1 MLGVGARLG
10 AFAMVLAGTFGTAY
24 TVGEKLPGH
33 SHTAGTHNHSLSLAG
48 PLVPGYTYADY
59 VLRIDQMTPPTATA
73 PGSVTFHLEA
83 PDNTT
88 VTAWTLVHEADL
100 HAMVLRPDLSGFRHL
115 HPAIAADGTWQMEV
129 PAPGPWQFTFEATP
143 AERTDPVIVGARIDD
158 GEPFEPSD
166 VPAAADTVT
175 VATLHG
181 DLTITRE
188 DFNFWVEDATGTT
201 PDGLEPYLGAAAHL
215 VAMRQGDLAYL
226 HLHPVGEVPGVFQFQ
241 GVLEPGATYR
251 LFLQFGYLGEVI
263 SVAFTVE
270 VPS

>member
-88 VTAWTLVHEADL
+88 VTAWTLVHEATMAVQRL
-100 HAMVLRPDLSGFRHL
+100 LR
-115 HPAIAADGTWQMEV
+115 T
-129 PAPGPWQFTFEATP
+129 
-143 AERTDPVIVGARIDD
+143 
-158 GEPFEPSD
+158 
-166 VPAAADTVT
+166 
-175 VATLHG
+175 
-181 DLTITRE
+181 
-188 DFNFWVEDATGTT
+188 
-201 PDGLEPYLGAAAHL
+201 
-215 VAMRQGDLAYL
+215 
-226 HLHPVGEVPGVFQFQ
+226 
-241 GVLEPGATYR
+241 
-251 LFLQFGYLGEVI
+251 
-263 SVAFTVE
+263 
-270 VPS
+270 